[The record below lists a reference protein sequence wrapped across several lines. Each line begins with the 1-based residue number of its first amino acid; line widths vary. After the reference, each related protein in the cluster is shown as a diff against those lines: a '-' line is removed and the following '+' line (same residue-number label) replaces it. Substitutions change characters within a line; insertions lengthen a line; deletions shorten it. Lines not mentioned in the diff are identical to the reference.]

1 MNEYM
6 YLLAIVIGVLIAIL
20 LKRKDLAEILKL
32 QREITKIDKE
42 IHPHA

>member
-6 YLLAIVIGVLIAIL
+6 YLLAVVIGVMIAIL
-20 LKRKDLAEILKL
+20 LKWKDIAEILRL
-32 QREITKIDKE
+32 RREITKIDKE